1 MISLGSRKAFDIEH
15 LGEQS
20 AIALTNPEENRPD
33 SVATYAPNI
42 TEILVAP
49 GEEPDPYEPAP
60 GLALPAVQ
68 RPVLSNESGLFAL
81 TAVDLRDVQVWREAA
96 IVEVHEVVDAN
107 GKKKKVRKRVGG
119 SGLWHQVPAFWTAP
133 TVAKRLTAKQLAER
147 AQVATATAAE
157 EGIEP
162 AVVQSARGSASGIRP
177 GSSGEAAVLPDA
189 KPAFVASR
197 YPEYDVPADAVI
209 VRVDHKTT
217 RTGVTDVPVYIR
229 PGENTRKMFDEMD
242 KARHADLWRVLVALS
257 IRRLGPPTARLIASA
272 MGSLGAIENATVE
285 DLTAIDGVGPEI
297 AESVVNWFAAAREPG
312 DWRGETLRAW
322 QAAGVGVDVAE
333 TSTLPQT
340 LAGKTVVVT
349 GSLEGY
355 SRDSAKEAI
364 IERGGKAAGSVSKK
378 TDYVVVGENAGSK
391 AAKAEELGIPML
403 NEAQFAQLLENGSI

>member
-1 MISLGSRKAFDIEH
+1 M
-15 LGEQS
+15 
-20 AIALTNPEENRPD
+20 
-33 SVATYAPNI
+33 
-42 TEILVAP
+42 
-49 GEEPDPYEPAP
+49 
-60 GLALPAVQ
+60 
-68 RPVLSNESGLFAL
+68 
-81 TAVDLRDVQVWREAA
+81 
-96 IVEVHEVVDAN
+96 
-107 GKKKKVRKRVGG
+107 
-119 SGLWHQVPAFWTAP
+119 
-133 TVAKRLTAKQLAER
+133 
-147 AQVATATAAE
+147 ATATAAE
-157 EGIEP
+157 EGIGP

>member
-1 MISLGSRKAFDIEH
+1 MPEFCPSCGAKLAPAKEGDKDIRCPNVESCPAQLTERVISLGSRKAFDIEH

-133 TVAKRLTAKQLAER
+133 TAAKRLTAKQLAER

-157 EGIEP
+157 EGIGP
-162 AVVQSARGSASGIRP
+162 AVVASLMCRCISGPARIRARC
-177 GSSGEAAVLPDA
+177 STRWT
-189 KPAFVASR
+189 KPV
-197 YPEYDVPADAVI
+197 
-209 VRVDHKTT
+209 T
-217 RTGVTDVPVYIR
+217 RTCGVCWWHCP
-229 PGENTRKMFDEMD
+229 FDGSG
-242 KARHADLWRVLVALS
+242 LPPRV
-257 IRRLGPPTARLIASA
+257 
-272 MGSLGAIENATVE
+272 
-285 DLTAIDGVGPEI
+285 
-297 AESVVNWFAAAREPG
+297 
-312 DWRGETLRAW
+312 
-322 QAAGVGVDVAE
+322 
-333 TSTLPQT
+333 
-340 LAGKTVVVT
+340 
-349 GSLEGY
+349 
-355 SRDSAKEAI
+355 
-364 IERGGKAAGSVSKK
+364 
-378 TDYVVVGENAGSK
+378 
-391 AAKAEELGIPML
+391 
-403 NEAQFAQLLENGSI
+403 